1 MSTLMHQPPE
11 QKSATQTI
19 AALTQSDKIVGA
31 AAFQFAKSSFGPMLE
46 DVEFTGAL
54 YVLSGFT
61 PAQLAGFVEAAT
73 REGDLNNKLQIRFP
87 ATELAG
93 FGIPE
98 DCLVHSSAVGVRN
111 ADRMGR
117 IVITSDTEGDVSASL
132 GNKVTVEADQL
143 KEAEEAAQTW
153 TNVVSQI
160 VDIPLPEGTAKQ
172 VTAMIKGL
180 FECGRFP
187 TGTAARFISAVL
199 AAFKEGTPLLRAA
212 GIHLPEL
219 DLPRFEDC
227 FLTLGPAKSGHP
239 SQWRKRFEEHQK
251 QDSYLGKRQP
261 NGLLLDPEPL
271 RKKLEI
277 LKADDASPKLPD
289 ATLEAFEAYIEAEG
303 TRCEATEELLFNHD
317 WSHVRNCF
325 DRQKKTS
332 AKAFVERTRHALV
345 SEAITTSPED
355 EAVLGALKQN
365 PRKSGEAT
373 EEFKDFF
380 DTYEKAI
387 ALDPKLL
394 LEWEDFIYGRRIACT
409 DLFDGILECLQ
420 RTIRVRDLGL
430 ETWLEIQGVK
440 QDKPNHFRSAN
451 SRACEYFERHY
462 GQLEKHS
469 SGLIRFKRTKLPKY
483 STEVKP
489 VLVKEPK
496 NRKRKTRS
504 SAAKAFEF
512 HVSIFQRAN
521 QTSQRIATLPLTWVL
536 PKDSVLMLE
545 GSDLDALLRFRS
557 QGKKT
562 ALAEGL
568 ANYETVGRKGL
579 PLSLSLH
586 FVQGFASSPGAS
598 GRGSFIP
605 AQTKIHSLASE
616 IEETIS
622 QAESSG
628 WLAFGFIRELRD
640 TFNQFD
646 EHYGN
651 AIESLARDSLDTTH
665 TATMAKAYR
674 DLLDKTREVSHE
686 NTRLKILR
694 SILRIGSTTVDKSS
708 HRPKL
713 AVICP
718 WHPLRMEA
726 SAARSRQLLDAI
738 TSLLTEQ
745 PFSFSDGKSGN
756 LFFREMREV
765 TSTPLQPEVTVCW
778 EGMEPKPLVAS
789 QSAGGYTLHEPTSRS
804 MESRSFEDNA
814 TESAKTIM
822 EEIDEYLRL
831 QPHERDNL
839 SILLYNCDSPE
850 LPGKLV
856 ESLNKRNQDSKS
868 EKVTC
873 QVILTHHD
881 ENHLRHLY
889 RDLVASSDS
898 DRADSEDTTGDFLS
912 KVRINITAANRLK
925 HEGRA
930 QPADIAYCRDL
941 LSAEAQVTW
950 DWIERQTVEPERL
963 RPHQWNRLRPFQ
975 SGDRTVRVLLC
986 CPAQTET
993 GWAFLHSIAFLCA
1006 SGADNAWS
1014 HDQCP
1019 VPMRTLNFDNQD
1031 VERILRETHELAV
1044 WVVNQD
1050 ELLDRRLLEQ
1060 KDIKVIRYIQSTT
1073 QGRNLII
1080 SSTARDTLLVNT
1092 LKERLAAILP
1102 ANTLKEV
1109 VDSLVRRLINDAN
1122 SISGGLVLRAARRA
1136 NNTSELL
1143 GMVLSRY
1150 LVHSE
1155 LGLDRPAA
1163 WCFLD
1168 DYSHWLGKKEGAN
1181 IADLLVL
1188 APTFTRDGKPHL
1200 DIIITEAKFVA
1211 NDGVSVAKATSEKQL
1226 ADTLIQISQAL
1237 ATDPKALDQDLWLAR
1252 ISDMI
1257 LSRTTGA
1264 AGEAAFDPERWRS
1277 LVRNRVCT
1285 FSVWGYSHVFVH
1297 SPVDNQSQISICKGI
1312 ATHQTGSTPQGLQEV
1327 FGPDL
1332 TRSILLH
1339 LHNSDCDATRL
1350 MRTQNGHPGFNKQL
1364 VRDLSVATVNTS
1376 GSRDEDGDG
1385 QSERSRGAV
1394 KPLNPDVPVPIGM
1407 EPEPTMERDIP
1418 VEYEENAE
1426 AEDDSIVDTEAH
1438 VQNSS
1443 SQLTKHGP
1451 QEALTAFLM
1460 ECASKATASL
1470 EESEQWLGK
1479 TTSELRQALL
1489 ARGLSAKLAEDFNPI
1504 ITPNAAIIKLQGS
1517 KDMTVQAVEA
1527 KAEEIFTSSGLQI
1540 ISIKPESGR
1549 VSIAVAR
1556 PDRQVLHTPQVFLD
1570 LLQNPPPQAFGEQV
1584 FVGIREE
1591 DGKPMFLDPLSQ
1603 PHTLV
1608 AGITG
1613 SGKSVLLQNLIL
1625 YIALTRSPND
1635 AQIHLIDAKYG
1646 VDYHPLELLPHVE
1659 AGSGSIIDEPEEA
1672 IASLDALVGEMDRR
1686 YKLFKEA
1693 KVKDHR
1699 AYRNATGRPLPSLWV
1714 IHDEFAD
1721 WMQIEEYAKKVPE
1734 IVNRLS
1740 VKARAAGIFLV
1751 FAAQRPDN
1759 TVMPMQLRS
1768 QLGNRLILKV
1778 DGPGTSEVAMGQ
1790 KNAGAERLLGKGHM
1804 LAKTGDTSE
1813 PVFVQVPYLDIEKE
1827 VPKVVQLLRCIYG
1840 LPVSDELPVV

>member
-1 MSTLMHQPPE
+1 MSTFIHQ
-11 QKSATQTI
+11 SSDQTP
-19 AALTQSDKIVGA
+19 ASKQPVCAVLTQSDKIVGA
-31 AAFQFAKSSFGPMLE
+31 AAFQFAKTSFTQLLE
-46 DVEFTGAL
+46 DAEFTGAL

-73 REGDLNNKLQIRFP
+73 QEGDHGNKLQIRFP
-87 ATELAG
+87 TSELAG

-98 DCLVHSSAVGVRN
+98 ECLISSSAVGVRN
-111 ADRMGR
+111 ADRMGKV
-117 IVITSDTEGDVSASL
+117 VITSDTEADVSASL
-132 GNKVTVEADQL
+132 GNKVTIEADQL

-153 TNVVSQI
+153 TSVVSQI
-160 VDIPLPEGTAKQ
+160 VGIHLPDGTTKQ
-172 VTAMIKGL
+172 VSAMIKGL

-199 AAFKEGTPLLRAA
+199 DAFKEGTPLLRAA
-212 GIHLPEL
+212 GIHLPKL

-227 FLTLGPAKSGHP
+227 FLSLGPTKSGHP
-239 SQWRKRFEEHQK
+239 SQWRRRFEEHQK
-251 QDSYLGKRQP
+251 NDSYLSKRQP
-261 NGLLLDPEPL
+261 NGLLLDPDPL

-277 LKADDASPKLPD
+277 LKAEDASPKLPD
-289 ATLEAFEAYIEAEG
+289 ATLEAFEVYIESEG
-303 TRCEATEELLFNHD
+303 TRSKATEDLLFNHD
-317 WSHVRNCF
+317 WSHIRNCF

-345 SEAITTSPED
+345 SEAISPTPED

-365 PRKSGEAT
+365 PRKSGEAS

-380 DTYEKAI
+380 DAYEKAI

-394 LEWEDFIYGRRIACT
+394 LEWEDFVYGRRITCT

-420 RTIRVRDLGL
+420 RTIRVRDPGL
-430 ETWLEIQGVK
+430 ETRIEIQGVR

-451 SRACEYFERHY
+451 VRACEYFERHY

-469 SGLIRFKRTKLPKY
+469 GNLISFKRTKLTQY

-489 VLVKEPK
+489 ILANAPKKKKTKSRINVKG
-496 NRKRKTRS
+496 
-504 SAAKAFEF
+504 FEF
-512 HVSIFQRAN
+512 HITIFQKVGG
-521 QTSQRIATLPLTWVL
+521 TDQRLVTLPFTWSL

-545 GSDLDALLRFRS
+545 GRDLDALIRFS
-557 QGKKT
+557 TQGKKT

-586 FVQGFASSPGAS
+586 SVQGFASSPGAS

-605 AQTKIHSLASE
+605 AQTKIHSLA
-616 IEETIS
+616 EEVTESIS
-622 QAESSG
+622 QAEHGG
-628 WLAFGFIRELRD
+628 WVATELIKELRES
-640 TFNQFD
+640 FSQFD
-646 EHYGN
+646 TYYGE
-651 AIESLARDSLDTTH
+651 AVEVLARDSLDATY
-665 TATMAKAYR
+665 TATMVQAYR
-674 DLLDKTREVSHE
+674 ELLGKISEVPHE
-686 NTRLKILR
+686 NTRRKILR
-694 SILRIGSTTVDKSS
+694 SVLRIGNTTVDKSS
-708 HRPKL
+708 HRPKI

-726 SAARSRQLLDAI
+726 STARHQQLLSAI
-738 TSLLTEQ
+738 SSLLSDQ
-745 PFSFSDGKSGN
+745 PFSFSDGKTGN
-756 LFFREMREV
+756 LFVREVREV
-765 TSTPLQPEVTVCW
+765 TSTPLQREVTVCW
-778 EGMEPKPLVAS
+778 DGMDPKPLVVS
-789 QSAGGYTLHEPTSRS
+789 QSLGGYTLHEPTYHSK
-804 MESRSFEDNA
+804 ESRSFEDNA
-814 TESAKTIM
+814 TESSKTIM
-822 EEIDEYLRL
+822 EEVDEYLRL

-839 SILLYNCDSPE
+839 SVLLYNCDSPE

-856 ESLNKRNQDSKS
+856 ECLNKRNQDSRL

-873 QVILTHHD
+873 QIILTHHD

-889 RDLVASSDS
+889 RDLVAGSDG
-898 DRADSEDTTGDFLS
+898 DKADVGETTGDFLS
-912 KVRINITAANRLK
+912 RVRINITAANRLK
-925 HEGRA
+925 HDGRA

-941 LSAEAQVTW
+941 LSTEAHVTW
-950 DWIERQTVEPERL
+950 DWVERQTTSPDQL

-975 SGDRTVRVLLC
+975 QGDRTVRVLLC
-986 CPAQTET
+986 CPAQTEA
-993 GWAFLHSIAFLCA
+993 GWSFLHSIAFLCA
-1006 SGADNAWS
+1006 SGADNAWT
-1014 HDQCP
+1014 HNQCP
-1019 VPMRTLNFDNQD
+1019 VPMRVLNFDNQG

-1080 SSTARDTLLVNT
+1080 SSKARDTLLVNT

-1102 ANTLKEV
+1102 TDTPQEV
-1109 VDSLVRRLINDAN
+1109 IISLVDRLINDAN
-1122 SISGGLVLRAARRA
+1122 SISGGLVLKAARRA
-1136 NNTSELL
+1136 NNTSELI

-1155 LGLDRPAA
+1155 LGLDRPVA

-1188 APTFTRDGKPHL
+1188 APTHTQDGQPHL
-1200 DIIITEAKFVA
+1200 DIIITEAKFVV
-1211 NDGVSVAKATSEKQL
+1211 NDGVSVARTTSEKQL
-1226 ADTLIQISQAL
+1226 ADTLVQISQAL

-1257 LSRTTGA
+1257 LSRTTGTAGA
-1264 AGEAAFDPERWRS
+1264 ASFDPEKWRS
-1277 LVRNRVCT
+1277 LVRNRQCT

-1297 SPVDNQSQISICKGI
+1297 SPVDTQTQVSTCKGI
-1312 ATHQTGSTPQGLQEV
+1312 ATQQKGPTPQGLQEV

-1332 TRSILLH
+1332 TRAIILQ
-1339 LHNSDCDATRL
+1339 LHNSNIDETRL
-1350 MRTQNGHPGFNKQL
+1350 MRAQNGHPGFNAQF
-1364 VRDLSVATVNTS
+1364 VRDLSVVTTS
-1376 GSRDEDGDG
+1376 DTTDKASNGIVDGS
-1385 QSERSRGAV
+1385 SGAV
-1394 KPLNPDVPVPIGM
+1394 NQSKTDTCLPASM
-1407 EPEPTMERDIP
+1407 EPELATDDDGRGNEETNAKTKNKNIVD
-1418 VEYEENAE
+1418 VDENAQSDKE
-1426 AEDDSIVDTEAH
+1426 QSAKVEPQDALITF
-1438 VQNSS
+1438 
-1443 SQLTKHGP
+1443 LT
-1451 QEALTAFLM
+1451 

-1470 EESEQWLGK
+1470 EEGEQWLVT
-1479 TTSELRQALL
+1479 TTSNLRQALL
-1489 ARGLSAKLAEDFNPI
+1489 ARGLSAKLVENFSPI

-1527 KAEEIFTSSGLQI
+1527 KAEEIFTSSGLRI
-1540 ISIKPESGR
+1540 ISVNPESGR

-1570 LLQNPPPQAFGEQV
+1570 LLQNPPPQASGESV

-1591 DGKPMFLDPLSQ
+1591 DGQPMFLDPLNQ

-1625 YIALTRSPND
+1625 YIALTRSPDD

-1659 AGSGSIIDEPEEA
+1659 AGSRGIIDEPEEA
-1672 IASLDALVGEMDRR
+1672 IASLEVLVGEMDRR
-1686 YKLFKEA
+1686 YKLFKKF
-1693 KVKDHR
+1693 KVKDYR
-1699 AYRNATGRPLPSLWV
+1699 AYRKATGKPLPSLWV

-1721 WMQIEEYAKKVPE
+1721 WMQIEEYAEKVPE

-1790 KNAGAERLLGKGHM
+1790 KNARAEKLL
-1804 LAKTGDTSE
+1804 
-1813 PVFVQVPYLDIEKE
+1813 
-1827 VPKVVQLLRCIYG
+1827 
-1840 LPVSDELPVV
+1840 

>member
-1 MSTLMHQPPE
+1 MPTSKQPE
-11 QKSATQTI
+11 RAI
-19 AALTQSDKIVGA
+19 LTQSDRIVGA
-31 AAFQFAKSSFGPMLE
+31 AAFQFAKSSFAPLLE
-46 DVEFTGAL
+46 DEEFTGAL

-61 PAQLAGFVEAAT
+61 PAQLAGFVKSAT
-73 REGDLNNKLQIRFP
+73 REGDHENKIQIRFP
-87 ATELAG
+87 ASDLAG
-93 FGIPE
+93 FGIPKE
-98 DCLVHSSAVGVRN
+98 CLISTSAVSVRT
-111 ADRMGR
+111 ADRMGKV
-117 IVITSDTEGDVSASL
+117 VITSDTEADVSASL
-132 GNKVTVEADQL
+132 GNKVTIEADQL
-143 KEAEEAAQTW
+143 KEAEDAAQIW

-160 VDIPLPEGTAKQ
+160 VGIHLPEGTAKQ

-187 TGTAARFISAVL
+187 TGTAAYFISAVL
-199 AAFKEGTPLLRAA
+199 DAFKDGTPLLRAA
-212 GIHLPEL
+212 GIHLPKL

-227 FLTLGPAKSGHP
+227 FLSLGPTKSGHP
-239 SQWRKRFEEHQK
+239 SQWRRRFEEHQK
-251 QDSYLGKRQP
+251 NDSYLGKRQP
-261 NGLLLDPEPL
+261 NGLLLDPDLL

-277 LKADDASPKLPD
+277 LKSEDATPKLPD
-289 ATLEAFEAYIEAEG
+289 STLEAFEIYIESEG
-303 TRCEATEELLFNHD
+303 ARSQATEELLFNHD

-325 DRQKKTS
+325 DRQKKTT

-345 SEAITTSPED
+345 SEAITPNLED

-380 DTYEKAI
+380 DAYEKAI

-394 LEWEDFIYGRRIACT
+394 LEWEDFIYGRRISCT
-409 DLFDGILECLQ
+409 NLFDGILECLQ
-420 RTIRVRDLGL
+420 RTIRVRETGL
-430 ETWLEIQGVK
+430 EARIEIQGIR
-440 QDKPNHFRSAN
+440 QNKPNNFISAN
-451 SRACEYFERHY
+451 ARACEYFERHY
-462 GQLEKHS
+462 GHLEKHS
-469 SGLIRFKRTKLPKY
+469 SNLIRFKNTKLPQY

-489 VLVKEPK
+489 VLANAPK
-496 NRKRKTRS
+496 KKKTKSRS
-504 SAAKAFEF
+504 NAKGFEF
-512 HVSIFQRAN
+512 HITIFQKENGAD
-521 QTSQRIATLPLTWVL
+521 QRLATLPLSWSL

-545 GSDLDALLRFRS
+545 GRDLDALNKFS
-557 QGKKT
+557 TQGGKT

-586 FVQGFASSPGAS
+586 SVQGFASSPGAS

-605 AQTKIHSLASE
+605 AQTKIHSLAAE
-616 IEETIS
+616 VKETIDH
-622 QAESSG
+622 AEHGG
-628 WLAFGFIRELRD
+628 WLATELIEELRKAFSEFD
-640 TFNQFD
+640 TY
-646 EHYGN
+646 YGK
-651 AIESLARDSLDTTH
+651 AVEALAGDSLNATY
-665 TATMAKAYR
+665 TATLVQAYR
-674 DLLDKTREVSHE
+674 ELLDKISKVLHE
-686 NTRLKILR
+686 NTRRKILR
-694 SILRIGSTTVDKSS
+694 SVLRIGNATVDKSS

-726 SAARSRQLLDAI
+726 STARHQQLLNAI
-738 TSLLTEQ
+738 TSLLSEQ
-745 PFSFSDGKSGN
+745 PFSFSDGKTGN
-756 LFFREMREV
+756 LFFRELREL

-778 EGMEPKPLVAS
+778 DGMDPKPLVVS
-789 QSAGGYTLHEPTSRS
+789 QSLGGYTLHEPTYHSK
-804 MESRSFEDNA
+804 ESRSFEDNA

-822 EEIDEYLRL
+822 EEVDEYLRL

-839 SILLYNCDSPE
+839 SVLLYNCDSPE

-856 ESLNKRNQDSKS
+856 ECLNKRNQDSRS

-873 QVILTHHD
+873 QIVLTHHD

-889 RDLVASSDS
+889 RDLVAGSDN
-898 DRADSEDTTGDFLS
+898 DKADANETTGDFLS
-912 KVRINITAANRLK
+912 RVRINITAANRMK
-925 HEGRA
+925 HDGRA

-941 LSAEAQVTW
+941 LSTEAHVTW
-950 DWIERQTVEPERL
+950 DWIERQTAAPEHL

-975 SGDRTVRVLLC
+975 EGDRTVRVLLC
-986 CPAQTET
+986 CPAQTEA
-993 GWAFLHSIAFLCA
+993 GWSFLYSIAFLCA
-1006 SGADNAWS
+1006 SGADNAWTHS
-1014 HDQCP
+1014 QCP
-1019 VPMRTLNFDNQD
+1019 VPMRVLNFDNQG

-1080 SSTARDTLLVNT
+1080 SSKARDILLINT
-1092 LKERLAAILP
+1092 LKERLVAILP
-1102 ANTLKEV
+1102 TDTPQEV
-1109 VDSLVRRLINDAN
+1109 IISLVERLINDAN
-1122 SISGGLVLRAARRA
+1122 SISGGLVLKAARRA
-1136 NNTSELL
+1136 NNTSELI

-1155 LGLDRPAA
+1155 IGFDRPVA

-1188 APTFTRDGKPHL
+1188 APTYTNDGKPHL
-1200 DIIITEAKFVA
+1200 DIIITEAKFVV
-1211 NDGVSVAKATSEKQL
+1211 NDGLSVARTTSEKQL
-1226 ADTLIQISQAL
+1226 ADTLVQISQAL

-1257 LSRTTGA
+1257 LSRTTGTS
-1264 AGEAAFDPERWRS
+1264 GEASFDPGKWRS
-1277 LVRNRVCT
+1277 LVRKRECT

-1297 SPVDNQSQISICKGI
+1297 SLVDNQTQVSTCKGI
-1312 ATHQTGSTPQGLQEV
+1312 ATQQTGPTPQCLQEV

-1332 TRSILLH
+1332 TRAIILQ
-1339 LHNSDCDATRL
+1339 LHNSDIDETRL
-1350 MRTQNGHPGFNKQL
+1350 MRAQNGHPGFNAQL
-1364 VRDLSVATVNTS
+1364 VRDLSVVTVTTS
-1376 GSRDEDGDG
+1376 DTTDEGGNGTVGGSNVAMN
-1385 QSERSRGAV
+1385 Q
-1394 KPLNPDVPVPIGM
+1394 PVTDTPIPTALA
-1407 EPEPTMERDIP
+1407 PEQTLGHDIP
-1418 VEYEENAE
+1418 DKKDTNAKAENNN
-1426 AEDDSIVDTEAH
+1426 IVDLGEYAQSD
-1438 VQNSS
+1438 VDQPA
-1443 SQLTKHGP
+1443 KVGP

-1470 EESEQWLGK
+1470 EEGEQWLVK
-1479 TTSELRQALL
+1479 TTSNLRQALL
-1489 ARGLSAKLAEDFNPI
+1489 ARGLSAKLVENFSPI

-1527 KAEEIFTSSGLQI
+1527 KVEEIFTSSGLRI
-1540 ISIKPESGR
+1540 ISVNPESGR

-1556 PDRQVLHTPQVFLD
+1556 PDRQILHTPQVFLD
-1570 LLQNPPPQAFGEQV
+1570 LLQNPHPQASEESV

-1591 DGKPMFLDPLSQ
+1591 DGQPMFLDPLSQ

-1625 YIALTRSPND
+1625 YIALTRSPDD

-1646 VDYHPLELLPHVE
+1646 VDYHPLELLPHVM
-1659 AGSGSIIDEPEEA
+1659 AGSGGIIDEPEEA
-1672 IASLDALVGEMDRR
+1672 ITSLEALVGEMDRR
-1686 YKLFKEA
+1686 YKLFKIT
-1693 KVKDHR
+1693 KVKDYR
-1699 AYRNATGRPLPSLWV
+1699 AYRKATGKPLPSLWI

-1721 WMQIEEYAKKVPE
+1721 WMQIEEYSEKVPE

-1778 DGPGTSEVAMGQ
+1778 DGSGTSEVAMGQ
-1790 KNAGAERLLGKGHM
+1790 KNVHAEKLLGKGHM
-1804 LAKTGDTSE
+1804 LAKTGDISE
-1813 PVFVQVPYLDIEKE
+1813 PVFVQVPYLDIENE
-1827 VPKVVQLLRCIYG
+1827 VPRLVQLLRSIHG
-1840 LPVSDELPVV
+1840 LSASEELPPV